1 MGEKGS
7 HIVIG
12 WNLALTKGSGW
23 YRKRSLT
30 VSINWG
36 EGGGWY
42 RIMHLSRENV
52 QWQNSGNKPQHRVEE
67 RAENEI

>member
-1 MGEKGS
+1 MGGIE
-7 HIVIG
+7 
-12 WNLALTKGSGW
+12 NARLPLALTGG
-23 YRKRSLT
+23 R
-30 VSINWG
+30 
-36 EGGGWY
+36 EGGWY